1 MQSSAV
7 IVLAISIGLSTISRA
22 QVPPSIGGFVPAD
35 KVSAYFNC
43 AYKCQIASKKCLVT
57 KSYVSSAIDERTKA
71 FYGSDD
77 FVQITIIKWP
87 DGDSSRYVS
96 MDSFEVINLADKK
109 SYRYKTTDMD
119 SWYYNLEDGLIIL
132 DNKGKEHIRL
142 W

>member
-7 IVLAISIGLSTISRA
+7 IILAISIGLSTISRA
-22 QVPPSIGGFVPAD
+22 QASSNIKEYVPAD

-43 AYKCQIASKKCLVT
+43 AYKRKIASKKCLVT
-57 KSYVSSAIDERTKA
+57 KSYVSSAIDARTKA

-87 DGDSSRYVS
+87 DGDTSRYVS

-109 SYRYKTTDMD
+109 SYRYKTSDMD